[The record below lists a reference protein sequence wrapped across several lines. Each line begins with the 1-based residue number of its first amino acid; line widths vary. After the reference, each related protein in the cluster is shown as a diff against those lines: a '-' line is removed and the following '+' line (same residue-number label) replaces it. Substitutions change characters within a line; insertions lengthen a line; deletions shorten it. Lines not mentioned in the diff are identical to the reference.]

1 MRFAVVILLFLSM
14 TACGP
19 TTPKRT
25 GNAAVVLTPE
35 SMVAQV
41 RTAGLQGN
49 DLTVA
54 PLRDPQVED
63 LRNTATQAEARKDIV
78 AAQSAIDLALKISTM
93 DPDLLQWQAELSLL
107 KKNWVQAENFA
118 QLSYDKGP
126 KLGALCRRNW
136 KTLSFARKA
145 KNDVAGAQRADQQ
158 IAQCTVTPPP
168 RY

>member
-1 MRFAVVILLFLSM
+1 MRILVITILVVL

-19 TTPKRT
+19 TTPKKT
-25 GNAAVVLTPE
+25 TATSVLTPE

-41 RTAGLQGN
+41 RSAGLQGN

-63 LRNTATQAEARKDIV
+63 LRNTATQAEARGDIV
-78 AAQSAIDLALKISTM
+78 AAQAAIDLALKTSVM
-93 DPDLLQWQAELSLL
+93 DPDLLQWQAELFLL
-107 KKNWVQAENFA
+107 NKNWQQAESFA
-118 QLSYDKGP
+118 QLSYNKGP

-136 KTLSFARKA
+136 KTLSLARRA
-145 KNDVAGAQRADQQ
+145 KNDVVGTQRADQQ
-158 IAQCTVTPPP
+158 IAQCTVAPQP

>member
-1 MRFAVVILLFLSM
+1 MRFLVVILLFLLM

-25 GNAAVVLTPE
+25 GNATELIPA
-35 SMVAQV
+35 SMVAQI
-41 RTAGLQGN
+41 RSAGLQGK

-63 LRNTATQAEARKDIV
+63 LRNMATSAEARNDIV
-78 AAQSAIDLALKISTM
+78 AAHAAIDLALKISTM
-93 DPDLLQWQAELSLL
+93 DPDLLQWQAELFLL
-107 KKNWVQAENFA
+107 KKDWAQAESFA
-118 QLSYDKGP
+118 QLSYNKGP

-145 KNDVAGAQRADQQ
+145 KNDFAGAQHAEQQ
-158 IAQCTVTPPP
+158 IVQCTVTPPP

>member
-1 MRFAVVILLFLSM
+1 MRFLVIIVFVLL

-19 TTPKRT
+19 TTPKKAT
-25 GNAAVVLTPE
+25 TANVLTPE

-41 RTAGLQGN
+41 RSAGLQGT

-63 LRNTATQAEARKDIV
+63 LRATATQAEARKDIV
-78 AAQSAIDLALKISTM
+78 SAQAAIDLALKISVM
-93 DPDLLQWQAELSLL
+93 DPDLLQWQAELFLL
-107 KKNWVQAENFA
+107 KKNWAQAESFA
-118 QLSYDKGP
+118 QSSYDRGP

-136 KTLSFARKA
+136 KTLSFARRA
-145 KNDVAGAQRADQQ
+145 KNDVAGAQRAEQQ
-158 IAQCTVTPPP
+158 IVQCTVAPPP

>member
-1 MRFAVVILLFLSM
+1 MRFLVIIVFVLL

-19 TTPKRT
+19 TAPKKTT
-25 GNAAVVLTPE
+25 GSNVLTPE

-41 RTAGLQGN
+41 RSAGLQGS

-63 LRNTATQAEARKDIV
+63 LRNAATQAEARKDIV
-78 AAQSAIDLALKISTM
+78 SAQAAIDHALKISVM
-93 DPDLLQWQAELSLL
+93 DPDLLQWQAELFLL
-107 KKNWVQAENFA
+107 KKSWIQAESFA

-136 KTLSFARKA
+136 KTLSFARRA
-145 KNDVAGAQRADQQ
+145 KNDAAGAQRAEQQ
-158 IAQCTVTPPP
+158 IVQCTVAPPP

>member
-1 MRFAVVILLFLSM
+1 MRILVITILVLL

-19 TTPKRT
+19 TTPKKT
-25 GNAAVVLTPE
+25 TATNVLTPE

-41 RTAGLQGN
+41 RSAGLQGN

-78 AAQSAIDLALKISTM
+78 AAQAAIDLALKISVM
-93 DPDLLQWQAELSLL
+93 DPDLLQWQAELFLL
-107 KKNWVQAENFA
+107 NKNWQQAESFA
-118 QLSYDKGP
+118 QLSYNKGP

-136 KTLSFARKA
+136 KTLSLARRA
-145 KNDVAGAQRADQQ
+145 KNDVVGTQRADQQ
-158 IAQCTVTPPP
+158 ITQCTVAPQP

>member
-1 MRFAVVILLFLSM
+1 MRFFVILLFALL

-19 TTPKRT
+19 TAPKKTT
-25 GNAAVVLTPE
+25 GVAVITPE

-41 RTAGLQGN
+41 RSAGLQGN

-63 LRNTATQAEARKDIV
+63 LRNTATQAETRKDIV
-78 AAQSAIDLALKISTM
+78 AAQAAIDLALKISVM

-118 QLSYDKGP
+118 TLSYDKGP

-136 KTLSFARKA
+136 KTLSFARMA
-145 KNDVAGAQRADQQ
+145 KNDAAGAQQADQR
-158 IAQCTVTPPP
+158 IAQCTVAPPP

>member
-1 MRFAVVILLFLSM
+1 MRFLIIIIFILL

-19 TTPKRT
+19 TAPKKT
-25 GNAAVVLTPE
+25 TASNAFTPE

-41 RTAGLQGN
+41 RSAGLQGN

-63 LRNTATQAEARKDIV
+63 LRNMATQAEARKDII
-78 AAQSAIDLALKISTM
+78 AAQAALDLALKISVM
-93 DPDLLQWQAELSLL
+93 DPDLLQWQAELFLL
-107 KKNWVQAENFA
+107 KKNWAQAESFA
-118 QLSYDKGP
+118 QLSYNKGP

-136 KTLSFARKA
+136 KTLSFARRA
-145 KNDVAGAQRADQQ
+145 KNDVAGTQHADQQ
-158 IAQCTVTPPP
+158 IAQCTVAPQP

>member
-1 MRFAVVILLFLSM
+1 MRFLVIIVFVLL

-19 TTPKRT
+19 TTPKKT
-25 GNAAVVLTPE
+25 SNANVLTPE

-41 RTAGLQGN
+41 RSAGLQGT

-63 LRNTATQAEARKDIV
+63 LRATATQAEARKDIV
-78 AAQSAIDLALKISTM
+78 SAQAAIDLALKISVM
-93 DPDLLQWQAELSLL
+93 DPDLLQWSAELFLL
-107 KKNWVQAENFA
+107 KKNWAQAESFA
-118 QLSYDKGP
+118 QSSYDKGP

-136 KTLSFARKA
+136 KTLSFARRA
-145 KNDVAGAQRADQQ
+145 KNDVAGAQRAEQQ
-158 IAQCTVTPPP
+158 IVQCTVAPPP

>member
-1 MRFAVVILLFLSM
+1 MRILVITILVLL

-19 TTPKRT
+19 TTPKKT
-25 GNAAVVLTPE
+25 TVTNVLTPE

-41 RTAGLQGN
+41 RSAGLQGN

-63 LRNTATQAEARKDIV
+63 LRNTATQAEARGDIV
-78 AAQSAIDLALKISTM
+78 AAQAAIDLALKISVM
-93 DPDLLQWQAELSLL
+93 DPDLLQWQAELFLL
-107 KKNWVQAENFA
+107 NKNWQQAESFA
-118 QLSYDKGP
+118 QLSYNKGP

-136 KTLSFARKA
+136 KTLSFARRA
-145 KNDVAGAQRADQQ
+145 KNDVVGTQRADQQ
-158 IAQCTVTPPP
+158 IAQCTVAPQP

>member
-1 MRFAVVILLFLSM
+1 MRFIVIIVLALL

-19 TTPKRT
+19 TTPNKTT
-25 GNAAVVLTPE
+25 GVAALSPE

-41 RTAGLQGN
+41 RSVGLQGT

-63 LRNTATQAEARKDIV
+63 LRTTASQAEARKDV
-78 AAQSAIDLALKISTM
+78 VSAQAAIDLALKISAM
-93 DPDLLQWQAELSLL
+93 DPDLLQWRAELFLL
-107 KKNWVQAENFA
+107 KKNWAQAESFA
-118 QLSYDKGP
+118 QLSYNQGP

-136 KTLSFARKA
+136 KTLSFARRA
-145 KNDVAGAQRADQQ
+145 KNDAAGAQRAEQQ
-158 IAQCTVTPPP
+158 IVQCTVAPPP

>member
-1 MRFAVVILLFLSM
+1 MRFVVVIIFLLL

-19 TTPKRT
+19 TAPKKT
-25 GNAAVVLTPE
+25 TSASVLTPE

-41 RTAGLQGN
+41 RSAGLQGT

-63 LRNTATQAEARKDIV
+63 LRNAATQAEAGKDIV
-78 AAQSAIDLALKISTM
+78 SAQAAIDLALKISPL
-93 DPDLLQWQAELSLL
+93 DPDLLQWQAELFLL
-107 KKNWVQAENFA
+107 KKNWLQAESFA
-118 QLSYDKGP
+118 QLSYNKGP
-126 KLGALCRRNW
+126 RLGALCRRNW
-136 KTLSFARKA
+136 KTLSFARSA
-145 KNDVAGAQRADQQ
+145 KKDAAGAQRADQQ

>member
-1 MRFAVVILLFLSM
+1 MRFFVVILFVLL

-19 TTPKRT
+19 TTPKKSG
-25 GNAAVVLTPE
+25 GNVNLTPE
-35 SMVAQV
+35 AMVAQV
-41 RTAGLQGN
+41 RSVGMQGN

-63 LRNTATQAEARKDIV
+63 LRAAATQAEARKDIV
-78 AAQSAIDLALKISTM
+78 SAQASIDLALKISVM
-93 DPDLLQWQAELSLL
+93 DPDLLQWQAELFLL
-107 KKNWVQAENFA
+107 KNNWAQAESFA
-118 QLSYDKGP
+118 LSSYNKGP

-145 KNDVAGAQRADQQ
+145 KKDTAGALVADQQ
-158 IAQCTVTPPP
+158 IAKCTVVPPP

>member
-1 MRFAVVILLFLSM
+1 MRILAVTILVVL

-19 TTPKRT
+19 TTPKKT
-25 GNAAVVLTPE
+25 TATNVLTPE

-41 RTAGLQGN
+41 RSAGLQGN

-63 LRNTATQAEARKDIV
+63 LRNTAMQAEARGDIV
-78 AAQSAIDLALKISTM
+78 AAQAAIDLALKISVM
-93 DPDLLQWQAELSLL
+93 DPDLLQWQAELFLL
-107 KKNWVQAENFA
+107 NKNWQQAESFA
-118 QLSYDKGP
+118 QLSYNKGP

-136 KTLSFARKA
+136 KTLSLARRA
-145 KNDVAGAQRADQQ
+145 KNDVVGTQRADQQ
-158 IAQCTVTPPP
+158 IAQCTVAPQP

>member
-1 MRFAVVILLFLSM
+1 MRFLVILVFVLL

-19 TTPKRT
+19 STPKKVK
-25 GNAAVVLTPE
+25 GANVLTPE

-41 RTAGLQGN
+41 RSAGLQGN

-63 LRNTATQAEARKDIV
+63 LRNAATQAEARKDIV
-78 AAQSAIDLALKISTM
+78 AAQAAIDLALKISVM
-93 DPDLLQWQAELSLL
+93 DPDLLQWQAELFLL
-107 KKNWVQAENFA
+107 KKNWAQAESFA
-118 QLSYDKGP
+118 QLSYNNGP

-136 KTLSFARKA
+136 KTLSFARGSR
-145 KNDVAGAQRADQQ
+145 NDAAGMQRADQQ
-158 IAQCTVTPPP
+158 IAKCTVLPQP

>member
-1 MRFAVVILLFLSM
+1 MRFLVIIVFVLL

-19 TTPKRT
+19 TTPKKT
-25 GNAAVVLTPE
+25 PGLAALTPE

-41 RTAGLQGN
+41 RSAGLQGT

-63 LRNTATQAEARKDIV
+63 LRATAALAEAKKDIV
-78 AAQSAIDLALKISTM
+78 SAQAAIDLALKISVM
-93 DPDLLQWQAELSLL
+93 DPDLLQWQAELFLL
-107 KKNWVQAENFA
+107 KKNWAQAESFA
-118 QLSYDKGP
+118 QSSYNKGP

-136 KTLSFARKA
+136 KTLSFARRA
-145 KNDVAGAQRADQQ
+145 KSDVVGAQRAEQQ

>member
-1 MRFAVVILLFLSM
+1 MRFLVSIIFVLL

-19 TTPKRT
+19 TTPKKT
-25 GNAAVVLTPE
+25 NSAAALTPE

-41 RTAGLQGN
+41 RSVGFQGS

-78 AAQSAIDLALKISTM
+78 SAQAALEQALKISAM
-93 DPDLLQWQAELSLL
+93 DPDLLQWQAELFLL
-107 KKNWVQAENFA
+107 KKN
-118 QLSYDKGP
+118 DP
-126 KLGALCRRNW
+126 
-136 KTLSFARKA
+136 
-145 KNDVAGAQRADQQ
+145 AGAQRADQQ
-158 IAQCTVTPPP
+158 IAQCTVAPQP

>member
-1 MRFAVVILLFLSM
+1 MRFLVIIIFVLL

-19 TTPKRT
+19 TTPKKMH
-25 GNAAVVLTPE
+25 GANVLTPE

-41 RTAGLQGN
+41 RSAGLQGN

-63 LRNTATQAEARKDIV
+63 LRNSATQAEARKDII
-78 AAQSAIDLALKISTM
+78 AAQAAIDLALKISVM
-93 DPDLLQWQAELSLL
+93 DPDLLQWQAELFLL
-107 KKNWVQAENFA
+107 KKNWAQAESFA
-118 QLSYDKGP
+118 QLSYNKGP

-136 KTLSFARKA
+136 KTLSFARRS
-145 KNDVAGAQRADQQ
+145 KNDVAGMQRADQQ
-158 IAQCTVTPPP
+158 IAQCTVAPQP

>member
-19 TTPKRT
+19 TTPKKT
-25 GNAAVVLTPE
+25 GNMAGVLTPE

-41 RTAGLQGN
+41 RSAGLQGN

-63 LRNTATQAEARKDIV
+63 LRNIATQAETRKDIA
-78 AAQSAIDLALKISTM
+78 AAQTAIDLALKISIM
-93 DPDLLQWQAELSLL
+93 DPDLLQWQAELFLL
-107 KKNWVQAENFA
+107 NKNWPQAESFA
-118 QLSYDKGP
+118 QLSYNKGP

-145 KNDVAGAQRADQQ
+145 KNDTAGAQHADQQ
-158 IAQCTVTPPP
+158 IVQCTVTPPP

>member
-1 MRFAVVILLFLSM
+1 MSRLVVVIVFLLL

-19 TTPKRT
+19 AAPKKPSGAT
-25 GNAAVVLTPE
+25 ALTPE
-35 SMVAQV
+35 VMVAQV
-41 RTAGLQGN
+41 RSAGLQGK

-63 LRNTATQAEARKDIV
+63 LRYTATQAEARKDIP
-78 AAQSAIDLALKISTM
+78 AAQAAIDLALKISVM
-93 DPDLLQWQAELSLL
+93 DPDLLQWQAELFLL
-107 KKNWVQAENFA
+107 KKNWVQAESFA
-118 QLSYDKGP
+118 LLSYNKGP

-136 KTLSFARKA
+136 KTLSFARRA
-145 KNDVAGAQRADQQ
+145 KNDPAGAQHADQQ